1 VCQYVQVTCSIIAVL
16 RLTCQS
22 GITGYV
28 SQPNG
33 TGPIDADGHA
43 HPHGHVAALDDGL
56 AFVNTL
62 AWKGGQPVD
71 RLPSAEAALDWFY
84 EHDLLHADARDTI
97 RASHAASQEAAA
109 RDLAKM
115 HRLRAAMRELVEATV
130 ERRPPARGELAI
142 INRALRTRAIFELVV
157 SPDGVSLGHRHEGDP
172 IEGGMSRLTEVLA
185 RAVSQGEPER
195 LRICANPQC
204 RIAFVDTSRTGQRKW
219 CDMATCGN
227 RAKAARHR
235 ARQRERRTPDAA
247 PSAA

>member
-1 VCQYVQVTCSIIAVL
+1 M

-33 TGPIDADGHA
+33 PGPADADGHA
-43 HPHGHVAALDDGL
+43 HPHGHLAALDDGL

-62 AWKGGQPVD
+62 AWRAGQPVD
-71 RLPSAEAALDWFY
+71 LLPSSQSALDWLY
-84 EHDLLHADARDTI
+84 EHDLLHAVARDAIRTHH
-97 RASHAASQEAAA
+97 RASPEAAA
-109 RDLAKM
+109 RDLARVQ
-115 HRLRAAMRELVEATV
+115 RLRSAMRELVEATV
-130 ERRPPARGELAI
+130 ERRPPARTELAV
-142 INRALRTRAIFELVV
+142 INRTLRNRAVFELVV

-172 IEGGMSRLTEVLA
+172 IEGGLSRLAEVLA
-185 RAVSQGEPER
+185 RAVSLGEPER

-204 RIAFVDTSRTGQRKW
+204 QLAFVDTSRTGQRKW

-235 ARQRERRTPDAA
+235 ARQRERRTPDTT